1 MSAAYMRPAVNRTM
15 SKDTFSDCH
24 PIINMLYFILVI
36 GCTIVLTHPVF
47 LALSFICTLTYSI
60 YLNGKRAV
68 RFNLLY
74 MLPLLVIT
82 ALLNPAFSHQG
93 VTIIT
98 YLPDGNPLTL
108 ESILYGIS
116 AAFLLI
122 TVITWFSCFNAVM
135 TSDKFIYLFGRV
147 IPALSLVLSM
157 SLRFVPRF
165 TAQIKVISNARK
177 CMGRDMSTGNLLKR
191 AKHGVK
197 ILSILAT
204 WALENAIDTADSMK
218 SRGYGLPGRTAFSI
232 YRFDKRDKK
241 ILVFL
246 LFCGTVTI
254 AGVISGELKFIYYPV
269 MSSVKLS
276 LPQIVFLAIYLVLC
290 ITPMLLNVKET
301 LRWKTTQPSV
311 YKI

>member
-1 MSAAYMRPAVNRTM
+1 MLAFHLRVAVDTTM
-15 SKDTFSDCH
+15 NKDTFSRCH
-24 PIINMLYFILVI
+24 PIVNMLYFVLVI
-36 GCTIVLTHPVF
+36 GCAIMLTHPFF
-47 LALSFICTLTYSI
+47 LALSFICALIYAI
-60 YLNGKRAV
+60 YLGGKKTV

-93 VTIIT
+93 VTILT

-122 TVITWFSCFNAVM
+122 TVIAWFSCFNKIM

-147 IPALSLVLSM
+147 IPALSLILSM
-157 SLRFVPRF
+157 ALRFVPRF
-165 TAQIKVISNARK
+165 TAQIKVISNAQK
-177 CMGRDMSTGNLLKR
+177 CVGRDMSTGNPLRR
-191 AKHGVK
+191 AKHGIKV
-197 ILSILAT
+197 LSILVT

-232 YRFDKRDKK
+232 YHFDKHDIK

-246 LFCGTVTI
+246 LLCGIAII
-254 AGVISGELKFIYYPV
+254 AGAISGKLKFIYYPV
-269 MSSVKLS
+269 ISSVNLS
-276 LPQIVFLAIYLVLC
+276 ITQIILFTIYLALC
-290 ITPMLLNVKET
+290 GTPILLNLMEVI
-301 LRWKTTQPSV
+301 RWR
-311 YKI
+311 KIRQSA